1 MSDRLGSFAVR
12 AARADGRW
20 TVELLADD
28 AGTELPVLEGALA
41 GEWPG
46 PFVFVVDTRLYFV
59 ALTHGPGGMVRAMIS
74 DGALPEFLLAAEA
87 MERYGI
93 EGVEV
98 DADDES
104 EHPAGDLDL
113 FADAGLPRAE
123 LEQILTADLWADE
136 MVDAVAERLGFAAEL
151 AAAVSA

>member
-113 FADAGLPRAE
+113 FADAGLPREE